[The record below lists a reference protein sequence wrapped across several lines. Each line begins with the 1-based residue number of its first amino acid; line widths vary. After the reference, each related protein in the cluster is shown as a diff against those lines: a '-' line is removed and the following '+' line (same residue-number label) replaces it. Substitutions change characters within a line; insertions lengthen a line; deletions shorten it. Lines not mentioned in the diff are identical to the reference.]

1 MSKQSCIRVY
11 ADEQQINR
19 CKHNLNSNKDALS
32 YLSNILNV
40 TGNDVR
46 LKILFL
52 LQQEKKLCP
61 CDLSDILEMTVPAI
75 SQHLKKMRLSGIVQQ
90 DRIAQTIFYS
100 ISKEYEKLVSP
111 ILRVLDSMNKV
122 GAKT

>member
-1 MSKQSCIRVY
+1 MEKQSCIRVY

-19 CKHNLNSNKDALS
+19 CKQKLNSNEGALNS
-32 YLSNILNV
+32 LSNILNV

-52 LQQEKKLCP
+52 LQQEKRLCP

-75 SQHLKKMRLSGIVQQ
+75 SQHLKKMRLAGIVQQ

-100 ISKEYEKLVSP
+100 ISKKYEKLVSP
-111 ILRVLDSMNKV
+111 ILQVLDSMDKV
-122 GAKT
+122 GTKT